1 MANIA
6 YAVTRWDV
14 SCCHHTHPNQAGYA
28 ESVIL
33 GITATDSESGKS
45 AYKDE
50 RISVNPC
57 VELGQFEARAEQWI
71 ENQIGSGGW
80 YLELQTRIAAQLV
93 APEPAPNN
101 RERPDFS
108 KMVIG
113 DGYQDFP
120 EEEDEAEVVEETTAD
135 DAPST
140 EDAPKDEDAPVAE
153 EAKPAAKKK
162 AAKKKAAPKPKE
174 EEAPKE
180 EEKAEEGGE

>member
-57 VELGQFEARAEQWI
+57 VELGQFEADAEQWI

-93 APEPAPNN
+93 APEPAPQD
-101 RERPDFS
+101 RTKPDFS

-113 DGYQDFP
+113 DGYSDFP
-120 EEEDEAEVVEETTAD
+120 EEEKDEGEDKPA
-135 DAPST
+135 
-140 EDAPKDEDAPVAE
+140 EDAKEEEAPPAEEAPKE
-153 EAKPAAKKK
+153 EAKP

-174 EEAPKE
+174 EAPKEEAPKE
-180 EEKAEEGGE
+180 EEKAGEEGGE

>member
-1 MANIA
+1 MANIK
-6 YAVTRWDV
+6 YEVTRWDV
-14 SCCHHTHPNQAGYA
+14 SCCHHTHPTQSGYA

-57 VELGQFEARAEQWI
+57 VELGQFEASSEQWI

-93 APEPAPNN
+93 APEPAPS
-101 RERPDFS
+101 REMPDFS
-108 KMVIG
+108 KMTIG
-113 DGYQDFP
+113 DGYADFP
-120 EEEDEAEVVEETTAD
+120 AEEEDEDEDKPA
-135 DAPST
+135 
-140 EDAPKDEDAPVAE
+140 EDAKEE
-153 EAKPAAKKK
+153 EAPPVEDKP
-162 AAKKKAAPKPKE
+162 AAKKKAAPKPKKA

-180 EEKAEEGGE
+180 GE

>member
-1 MANIA
+1 MANIK
-6 YAVTRWDV
+6 YEVTRWDV
-14 SCCHHTHPNQAGYA
+14 SCCHHTHPTQAGYA

-50 RISVNPC
+50 RISVYPC
-57 VELGQFEARAEQWI
+57 VELAEFEASSEQWI

-80 YLELQTRIAAQLV
+80 YLELQTRIAAQLT
-93 APEPAPNN
+93 APEPAPSG
-101 RERPDFS
+101 RTKPDFS

-120 EEEDEAEVVEETTAD
+120 EEE
-135 DAPST
+135 
-140 EDAPKDEDAPVAE
+140 KDEDEEKPAEDAKEEEAPPAE

-174 EEAPKE
+174 EEG
-180 EEKAEEGGE
+180 EEGGE

>member
-1 MANIA
+1 MANIK
-6 YAVTRWDV
+6 YEVTRWDV
-14 SCCHHTHPNQAGYA
+14 SCCHHTHPTQAGYA

-57 VELGQFEARAEQWI
+57 VELGQFEASSEQWI

-93 APEPAPNN
+93 APEPAPSG
-101 RERPDFS
+101 RTKPDFS

-120 EEEDEAEVVEETTAD
+120 EEE
-135 DAPST
+135 
-140 EDAPKDEDAPVAE
+140 KDEDEDKPAEDAKEEEAPPAE

-162 AAKKKAAPKPKE
+162 AAKKKAAPKEEEVKE
-174 EEAPKE
+174 EEPE
-180 EEKAEEGGE
+180 VVEEG

>member
-57 VELGQFEARAEQWI
+57 VELGQFEKDAEQWI

-93 APEPAPNN
+93 APEPAPQG
-101 RERPDFS
+101 RTKPDFS

-120 EEEDEAEVVEETTAD
+120 EEE
-135 DAPST
+135 
-140 EDAPKDEDAPVAE
+140 KDEDEEKPAEDAKEEEAPPAEEAPKE

-162 AAKKKAAPKPKE
+162 AAKKKAAPK
-174 EEAPKE
+174 EEAPVE
-180 EEKAEEGGE
+180 TPVEPAAEEVVKEG

>member
-1 MANIA
+1 MANIK
-6 YAVTRWDV
+6 YEVTRWDV
-14 SCCHHTHPNQAGYA
+14 SCCHHSHPNQAGYA

-57 VELGQFEARAEQWI
+57 VELGQFEADAEQWI

-80 YLELQTRIAAQLV
+80 YLELQTRIAAQLK
-93 APEPAPNN
+93 APEPAPSS
-101 RERPDFS
+101 RTKPDFA
-108 KMVIG
+108 KMTIG

-120 EEEDEAEVVEETTAD
+120 KEDEDEEKPA
-135 DAPST
+135 
-140 EDAPKDEDAPVAE
+140 EDAKEEAPKEE

-162 AAKKKAAPKPKE
+162 AAKKKAAPKEEAKE
-174 EEAPKE
+174 EAKE